1 MRQVWI
7 TKAGPPEVLVVKEA
21 PDPEAGAGEVR
32 VRVRASGINFA
43 DLMARVGLYPDA
55 PKLPCVIG
63 YEVSGVVDQVGSS
76 ITDLR
81 EGDRVLALCR
91 FGGYSDTVVLPRLQ
105 VFPMPE
111 GMTFEEAAAFPV
123 VYGTAYNMMFFTGN
137 LRRKSSVLIHS
148 AAGGVG
154 LAAIQLARTRECT
167 IIGVASASKHAFLKE
182 RGCHHTLD
190 SASDYAAAAR
200 ALVGDR
206 GIDLILDPVGGKSWS
221 EGYDLLAPCG
231 RLVFFGLSAAVSGQK
246 RNLLHAGAQL
256 FHSSKKWGPMQLM
269 PDNKT
274 ISGTNMLKLFHRPD
288 LLEPQFL
295 DLLELYRVGALAP
308 HVDKTF
314 RFDEAPAAHAYIHER
329 KAKGKVLLTP

>member
-1 MRQVWI
+1 MRQIWI
-7 TKAGPPEVLVVKEA
+7 TKTGTPEVLVVKEA
-21 PDPEAGAGEVR
+21 LDPEAGAGEVR

-43 DLMARVGLYPDA
+43 DLMARMGLYPDA
-55 PKLPCVIG
+55 PKLPCVVG
-63 YEVSGVVDQVGSS
+63 YEVSGVVDQVGAG
-76 ITDLR
+76 ITGLR

-91 FGGYSDTVVLPRLQ
+91 FGGYSDTVVLPRNQ
-105 VFPMPE
+105 VFTMPE
-111 GMTFEEAAAFPV
+111 GMSFEAGAAFPV
-123 VYGTAYNMMFFTGN
+123 VYGTAYNMMLFTGN
-137 LRRKSSVLIHS
+137 LRPKSSILIHS

-154 LAAIQLARTRECT
+154 LAAIQLAQTRQCT
-167 IIGVASASKHAFLKE
+167 IIGVASAGKHAFLKE
-182 RGCHHTLD
+182 RGCHYTLD
-190 SASDYAAAAR
+190 SDGDYAAAAR
-200 ALVGDR
+200 AIVGDK
-206 GIDLILDPVGGKSWS
+206 GVDLILDPVGGKSWS
-221 EGYDLLAPCG
+221 EGYELLAPCG

-295 DLLELYRVGALAP
+295 DLLELYRAGALSP
-308 HVDKTF
+308 YVDRTF

-329 KAKGKVLLTP
+329 KAKGKVVLVP